1 MPPARRPRNVRWSLG
16 GRPGARRFWL
26 RAMRKSAARLGV
38 PGLAG
43 FAVRAL
49 RAALLAE
56 ARCAGCGCIVPGA
69 ASGALCLQC
78 AEAVVPLLCFACP
91 GCGEMLG
98 GISGGVL
105 GEKSGEAVGESTR
118 ETQAALCARCQASP
132 RPWGRVLV
140 YGEYQGRLK
149 DMILGYKFSARLDF
163 GRRLQECALAAF
175 EAGLAAHPELS
186 GCEGLVPV
194 PLHPRR
200 LLARGF
206 NQSRELARL
215 ISARRGLPIWQDA
228 LVRVRRT
235 TPQMRLAR
243 GARAENIRGAF
254 AGRAELV
261 AGRQLLLVDD
271 IMTTGATLEECA
283 RALLHAGAKRVDVL
297 ALARA

>member
-1 MPPARRPRNVRWSLG
+1 M
-16 GRPGARRFWL
+16 
-26 RAMRKSAARLGV
+26 RAV
-38 PGLAG
+38 
-43 FAVRAL
+43 

-56 ARCAGCGCIVPGA
+56 VRCAGCGSVTPGA
-69 ASGALCLQC
+69 ACGALCPQC
-78 AEAVVPLLCFACP
+78 AEAVAPLQRPACP
-91 GCGEMLG
+91 GCGEMFG
-98 GISGGVL
+98 KTSGQMPEGAVSGEAGQAVGAVPGPMVDVSVERMPGENFGEKL
-105 GEKSGEAVGESTR
+105 GEVPGEICGEAVGETGR
-118 ETQAALCARCQASP
+118 EAQAALCARCQAAP

-149 DMILGYKFSARLDF
+149 DMILGYKFSARLDY

-186 GCEGLVPV
+186 GCEALVPV

-215 ISARRGLPIWQDA
+215 ISARRGLPIWQEA